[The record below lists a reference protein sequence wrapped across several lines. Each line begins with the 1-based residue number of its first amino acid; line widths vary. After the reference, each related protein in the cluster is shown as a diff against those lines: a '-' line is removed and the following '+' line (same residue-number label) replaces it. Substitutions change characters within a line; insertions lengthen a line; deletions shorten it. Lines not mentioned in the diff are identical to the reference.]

1 MTDQPIPDSRAPLSR
16 LINQRLA
23 HSRYDAIYSDW
34 QKAIGRLEDD
44 RDGAVTAA
52 RAMLETMCK
61 TALDELEIQ
70 YDDTW
75 DLPKLYYLVASNLGI
90 APTQHTDTLFK
101 SVFGASQTIVTR
113 VGEMRN
119 KLGDAHGKAN
129 LNREVPL
136 HHAELAVNLS
146 GAICCFLVACLE
158 STVAAKKLRAPDGS
172 VVLKFDVATV
182 WRLVDHARNAPT
194 SLPWYGR
201 KGPKRALWLVGDAG
215 IYLMSNGSPAMDQN
229 GALIKKKKN
238 TGVQRLV
245 APALGCDP
253 AHNAFEDWWPVHNA
267 VDDGSDFSIPIAI
280 KQFEVVLPLCR
291 SQIVILLSPKK
302 YTILSDAE
310 YLNL

>member
-1 MTDQPIPDSRAPLSR
+1 
-16 LINQRLA
+16 
-23 HSRYDAIYSDW
+23 
-34 QKAIGRLEDD
+34 
-44 RDGAVTAA
+44 
-52 RAMLETMCK
+52 MLETMCK
-61 TALDELEIQ
+61 T
-70 YDDTW
+70 
-75 DLPKLYYLVASNLGI
+75 
-90 APTQHTDTLFK
+90 
-101 SVFGASQTIVTR
+101 
-113 VGEMRN
+113 
-119 KLGDAHGKAN
+119 
-129 LNREVPL
+129 
-136 HHAELAVNLS
+136 
-146 GAICCFLVACLE
+146 
-158 STVAAKKLRAPDGS
+158 
-172 VVLKFDVATV
+172 
-182 WRLVDHARNAPT
+182 
-194 SLPWYGR
+194 
-201 KGPKRALWLVGDAG
+201 VGDAG